1 MAKKSVLTRSSFKF
15 TTFSQKQLMVLTW
28 WKVPALRDKEAIV
41 CDGSVR
47 AGKTVVMSLSYV
59 LWAMHSFNGEQ
70 FIVAGKTIGSLRRN
84 VIRPLKRML
93 DS

>member
-1 MAKKSVLTRSSFKF
+1 MAKKSVLSRSSFKF

-28 WKVPALRDKEAIV
+28 WRVPKLQDKEAII

-47 AGKTVVMSLSYV
+47 AGKTVVMSLSYI

-70 FIVAGKTIGSLRRN
+70 FIVAGKTIGSLRRERKSTRLN
-84 VIRPLKRML
+84 
-93 DS
+93 SSH